1 MVRIH
6 ESTFAI
12 VSNGHVDG
20 PAQALRDHLVR
31 RGARRVTT
39 VFHPLGAEDVG
50 IHEVAV
56 FEHGAARRVRRVR
69 LPSRPPLTYPLDLLV
84 PLRAPRADAWFGFNA
99 LAGAR
104 GLVPRRAG
112 TVVYWCV
119 DYVDDRFGTG
129 LLTRAFNAVDGFC
142 CRRADARFELSEDA
156 RSARDARH
164 AGDRLAP
171 AHVVPMGAWL
181 ERVPVTPDHG
191 YHARRVVFLGHLV
204 ERQGVSTLLAALAGL
219 GERGVKVAADV
230 VGRGPLEQPLRR
242 EAAELGLGETVTFH
256 GFVPRHEDVERI
268 LVAASVGV
276 APYEP
281 GSFTQY
287 ADPGKLKAYLAAG
300 LPIVTTAVP
309 PNAQELEQVGAAVLV
324 DGSPAALAGA
334 IERLLDTPEEWRS
347 RRDASRALAR
357 RYDWPVILDDAL
369 ARVGFEP

>member
-1 MVRIH
+1 VARIR

-31 RGARRVTT
+31 KDARRVTT
-39 VFHPLGAEDVG
+39 VFHPLGPEDGG

-56 FEHGAARRVRRVR
+56 FERGTAGRIRRVR

-99 LAGAR
+99 LACAR

-129 LLTRAFNAVDGFC
+129 LLTRAFNGVDGFC
-142 CRRADARFELSEDA
+142 CRRADARFELSEGA

-164 AGDRLAP
+164 ADDELAP

-181 ERVPVTPDHG
+181 ERVPVTPEHG
-191 YHARRVVFLGHLV
+191 HDARRVVFLGHLV
-204 ERQGVSTLLAALAGL
+204 ERQGVSTLLAALAAL
-219 GERGVKVAADV
+219 CERGVKISADV
-230 VGRGPLEQPLRR
+230 VGRGPLEESLRS
-242 EAAELGLGETVTFH
+242 EAAKLGLGESVTFH
-256 GFVPRHEDVERI
+256 GFVARHEDVEQI
-268 LVAASVGV
+268 LAAASVGV

-281 GSFTQY
+281 GSFTQH
-287 ADPGKLKAYLAAG
+287 ADPGKLKSYLAAG

-309 PNAQELEQVGAAVLV
+309 PNARELEQAGAAVIV
-324 DGSPAALAGA
+324 DASPAELADAVERLIDMPAEWRTRRDAALAV
-334 IERLLDTPEEWRS
+334 
-347 RRDASRALAR
+347 AR

-369 ARVGFEP
+369 ARVGFHS